1 MKFRQRA
8 ILKPENLLFGAA
20 RLDERPGA
28 EGAFI
33 AKEESGVTAAKY
45 LGSSG
50 NGVGELRQIYT

>member
-45 LGSSG
+45 LPAEYSRWALPSFP
-50 NGVGELRQIYT
+50 